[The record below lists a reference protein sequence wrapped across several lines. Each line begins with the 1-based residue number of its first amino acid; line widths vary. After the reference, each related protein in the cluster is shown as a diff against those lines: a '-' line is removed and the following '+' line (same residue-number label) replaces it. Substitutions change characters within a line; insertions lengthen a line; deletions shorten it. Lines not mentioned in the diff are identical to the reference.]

1 MRQNGKIYV
10 TQMMAFV
17 HLLALLTVPSVRLEV
32 IMPVA
37 VQQITVEVVVQI
49 HALTIVQ
56 EVAPMTVEVVDLMFS
71 TWDVLLRAAV
81 VVLTV
86 RQVAHLRAV
95 VVALTVHQVAHH
107 PVVVRMVV
115 AHHPVVVAHHHLLH
129 PVAEDDTVQDVIS
142 TVS

>member
-1 MRQNGKIYV
+1 
-10 TQMMAFV
+10 MMAFV
-17 HLLALLTVPSVRLEV
+17 LLLALLTVPSVRREV
-32 IMPVA
+32 IMLVA

-86 RQVAHLRAV
+86 RRVAHPRAV

-107 PVVVRMVV
+107 PVVAVRMVV

-129 PVAEDDTVQDVIS
+129 PVAEDNTVQDVIS